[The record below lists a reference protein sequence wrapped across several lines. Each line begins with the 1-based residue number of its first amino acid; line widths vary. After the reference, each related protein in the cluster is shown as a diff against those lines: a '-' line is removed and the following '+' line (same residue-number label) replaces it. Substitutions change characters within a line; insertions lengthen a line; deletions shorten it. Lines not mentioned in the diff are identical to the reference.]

1 MYSLYEKVGCNNVI
15 QLHGSV
21 DKNICPK
28 CKKLYD
34 SAYIKHSKGIPVCE
48 QCGIPLRPGFSLL
61 GEMLDNGKISK
72 ASNAVENANIL
83 LVLGASINSTLCRYM
98 VKYYN
103 GDKLL
108 LLNDK
113 EKVGDECANYRAYGN
128 IREMFAKVMDF

>member
-1 MYSLYEKVGCNNVI
+1 
-15 QLHGSV
+15 
-21 DKNICPK
+21 
-28 CKKLYD
+28 
-34 SAYIKHSKGIPVCE
+34 
-48 QCGIPLRPGFSLL
+48 
-61 GEMLDNGKISK
+61 MLDNGKISK

>member
-1 MYSLYEKVGCNNVI
+1 
-15 QLHGSV
+15 
-21 DKNICPK
+21 
-28 CKKLYD
+28 
-34 SAYIKHSKGIPVCE
+34 
-48 QCGIPLRPGFSLL
+48 
-61 GEMLDNGKISK
+61 MLDNGKISK

-113 EKVGDECANYRAYGN
+113 EKVGDERANYRAYGN